1 MRNYLTSALPHY
13 HTYGLFSRD
22 LWGRLSPPVHRPLG
36 SFVPTCP
43 QTTPEVISKQKT
55 FSGKALNPEKVYGK
69 KWKTMSRQ
77 RLNIIYAFLFALA
90 KADFLNDGRKR
101 FSDDLDHL
109 AGNQRREDRA
119 LSDAD
124 SGIPEGDQVQADDCQ
139 DYAEQNDRAVH
150 NGLDIQVQKYAERY
164 EDNTDALHAQTSD
177 ISSGKEEVSDHPL
190 REVDKISKDRR
201 EDDLSQVDRVEFFAE
216 KYDLHKDVKAKYY
229 SHAGSGLHFYNVTDD
244 IRKRID
250 RGDTQVGIGRKRH
263 SQCHKE
269 QRYTIEQYSDP
280 PLGKCAF
287 SHVVLHVRIIDRERA
302 PQRALPLKD
311 EE

>member
-1 MRNYLTSALPHY
+1 MGESGFLMISITLPVTRAARIVPSLMRTP
-13 HTYGLFSRD
+13 
-22 LWGRLSPPVHRPLG
+22 G
-36 SFVPTCP
+36 SLKGIRCR
-43 QTTPEVISKQKT
+43 QTTVRITPSRTTVQSTTVLTCGKGFPT
-55 FSGKALNPEKVYGK
+55 F
-69 KWKTMSRQ
+69 
-77 RLNIIYAFLFALA
+77 LA
-90 KADFLNDGRKR
+90 I
-101 FSDDLDHL
+101 
-109 AGNQRREDRA
+109 E
-119 LSDAD
+119 
-124 SGIPEGDQVQADDCQ
+124 
-139 DYAEQNDRAVH
+139 
-150 NGLDIQVQKYAERY
+150 KYAERY

-216 KYDLHKDVKAKYY
+216 KDDLHKDVKTKYDR
-229 SHAGSGLHFYNVTDD
+229 HAGSRLHFYNVTDD

>member
-1 MRNYLTSALPHY
+1 
-13 HTYGLFSRD
+13 
-22 LWGRLSPPVHRPLG
+22 
-36 SFVPTCP
+36 
-43 QTTPEVISKQKT
+43 
-55 FSGKALNPEKVYGK
+55 
-69 KWKTMSRQ
+69 MSRQ

-90 KADFLNDGRKR
+90 KADLLNDGRKR
-101 FSDDLDHL
+101 FSDDFDHL
-109 AGNQRREDRA
+109 AGNQSREDRA

-150 NGLDIQVQKYAERY
+150 NGLDLREGLSDFFSDRHCHALHGHGDKFHIQVQKYAERY

-177 ISSGKEEVSDHPL
+177 ISSGKKEISYHPL
-190 REVDKISKDRR
+190 REVDKISKDRG
-201 EDDLSQVDRVEFFAE
+201 EDDLGQVDRVEFFAE
-216 KYDLHKDVKAKYY
+216 KDDLHKDVKTKYDR
-229 SHAGSGLHFYNVTDD
+229 HAGSRLHFYNVTDD

-302 PQRALPLKD
+302 PKRALPLKD

>member
-1 MRNYLTSALPHY
+1 
-13 HTYGLFSRD
+13 
-22 LWGRLSPPVHRPLG
+22 
-36 SFVPTCP
+36 
-43 QTTPEVISKQKT
+43 
-55 FSGKALNPEKVYGK
+55 
-69 KWKTMSRQ
+69 MSRQ
-77 RLNIIYAFLFALA
+77 CLFIIYAFLFALA
-90 KADFLNDGRKR
+90 KADLLNDGRKR
-101 FSDDLDHL
+101 FSDDLDHF
-109 AGNQRREDRA
+109 ACDESRENGA

-124 SGIPEGDQVQADDCQ
+124 SRIPEGDQVQAGDCQ
-139 DYAEQNDRAVH
+139 DHAEQNDRAVH
-150 NGLDIQVQKYAERY
+150 NGLDLREGLSDFFGDRHCHALHGHGDKFHIQVQKYAERY

-250 RGDTQVGIGRKRH
+250 RGDTQVGIGVKRH
-263 SQCHKE
+263 PQCHKE

-287 SHVVLHVRIIDRERA
+287 SHVVLHVLITCGGSPARTFPRS
-302 PQRALPLKD
+302 D